1 MSKLDVVAIWKDL
14 HQMPE
19 LGFEEFKTSA
29 YLADALER
37 LGYEVTR
44 GVGGT
49 GVVGVKRGTQPGP
62 VLLLR
67 ADMDALPFKNEDGS
81 IERVHACGHDAH
93 CAMLLTAAA
102 ELVDKVH
109 KGTLKILFQP
119 AEETL
124 NGALSVLKA
133 GVLDDVDI
141 ALGMHVRPV
150 QDIAAGTACAAV
162 RHTSST
168 FVNISVQG
176 RGAHASRPHLGVN
189 CAEAAALIT
198 NAICAIK
205 LNPNAVWSCKVTS
218 IQASAAASN
227 IIPDHAELVLDVR
240 AQTNEL
246 MDEVL
251 EKIRAAAEFGA
262 KSIGATAEVSL
273 PGAVI
278 PAAVYDEDLVEE
290 VAQTIKQ
297 ELGEDKLAKDCGGG
311 GEDFHHFK
319 KAKPHIKAAYFGVG
333 AGCTPGLHA
342 RNMTFDTKYLINGVK
357 VMTAMALKKIG

>member
-1 MSKLDVVAIWKDL
+1 MSKLDVVAIWKEL

-19 LGFEEFKTSA
+19 LGMHEFKTSA
-29 YLADALER
+29 YLADALEK

-44 GVGGT
+44 NVGGT
-49 GVVGVKRGTQPGP
+49 GVVGIKRGTEPGP
-62 VLLLR
+62 VLMLR
-67 ADMDALPFKNEDGS
+67 ADMDALPFKNEDGT
-81 IERVHACGHDAH
+81 IECVHACGHDAH
-93 CAMLLTAAA
+93 CAMMLTVAA
-102 ELVDKVH
+102 ELVDKVR

-124 NGALSVLKA
+124 QGALAMLEA

-150 QDIAAGTACAAV
+150 QDMPAGTACAAI

-168 FVNISVQG
+168 FVHIDVQG
-176 RGAHASRPHLGVN
+176 RSAHASRPHLGVN

-205 LNPNAVWSCKVTS
+205 LNPAAVWSCKVTS
-218 IQASAAASN
+218 IQANSAAYN
-227 IIPDHAELVLDVR
+227 IIPDRAKLTLDVR
-240 AQTNEL
+240 TQTNEL
-246 MDEVL
+246 MDEL
-251 EKIRAAAEFGA
+251 IEKIRVAAECAA
-262 KSIGATAEVSL
+262 KSVGATAEVK
-273 PGAVI
+273 PGSII

-290 VAQTIKQ
+290 VARTIRE

-319 KAKPHIKAAYFGVG
+319 KAKPQLKAAYFGVG

-342 RNMTFDTKYLINGVK
+342 RNMTFDERQLANGVK
-357 VMTAMALKKIG
+357 IMVAMALKKIC